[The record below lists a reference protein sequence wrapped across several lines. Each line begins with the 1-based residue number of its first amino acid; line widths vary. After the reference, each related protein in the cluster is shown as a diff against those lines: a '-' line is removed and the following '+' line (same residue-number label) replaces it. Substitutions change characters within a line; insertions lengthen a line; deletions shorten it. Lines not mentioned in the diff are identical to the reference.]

1 MYTDFVGAAIC
12 THIAGAGIRIT
23 GRRITRRSMTTHR
36 PVHLDLLIARPP
48 ETPILILFF
57 HSDGPYASHTAIQPD
72 PAAVD
77 DTEGEGCHQ
86 MQKLGGRGGT
96 VAKYLQN
103 GMALAYGLSL
113 REFQITE
120 SRQTL

>member
-23 GRRITRRSMTTHR
+23 GRRITRKSMTTHQ
-36 PVHLDLLIARPP
+36 PVRLDLLIARSPSR
-48 ETPILILFF
+48 LILFF

-72 PAAVD
+72 PTAID
-77 DTEGEGCHQ
+77 DTEEEGCHR
-86 MQKLGGRGGT
+86 MQELGGRGGT
-96 VAKYLQN
+96 VAKYLQD
-103 GMALAYGLSL
+103 GMALAYGLWL